1 MAGYLG
7 NTPIENYSTAAR
19 QAFSSPTGTGFTL
32 SKSVSSSNDIALF
45 VNNIRQEPTTYT
57 AAGTALTLTEAL
69 VSGDTMWCMFYG
81 QATHTVNPPDGSV
94 GTAKVSDNAITLAK
108 MAGGTDGQIIT
119 YDASGDPVAV
129 GPGTDGQVL
138 TSTGA
143 GSPPAFETISAGL
156 TLATKQA
163 TTSGSSVTFSGIPSG
178 TSLIF
183 VNFDGVSLSG
193 SSDNLLIRLGDAG
206 GIETSGYISTST
218 KIISGAHPSAD
229 TSSAGFLIRLIDD
242 GLVTSGQMILTLFDA
257 ATFTWVQSHTVLGS
271 IYQPMIGGGKKALS
285 AELTQ
290 LSLLTTGSDTFDA
303 GSINI
308 SYQ

>member
-1 MAGYLG
+1 MAITKIKSS
-7 NTPIENYSTAAR
+7 NITDDSITAAKI
-19 QAFSSPTGTGFTL
+19 ADGT
-32 SKSVSSSNDIALF
+32 VVAAEIASNAVTTVKIIDDAVTTAKIAADA
-45 VNNIRQEPTTYT
+45 IT
-57 AAGTALTLTEAL
+57 AAKIA
-69 VSGDTMWCMFYG
+69 D
-81 QATHTVNPPDGSV
+81 VNVTTGKL
-94 GTAKVSDNAITLAK
+94 ADNAVTLAK
-108 MAGGTDGQIIT
+108 MAGGTDGQILT
-119 YDASGDPVAV
+119 YDASGDPVAG

-163 TTSGSSVTFSGIPSG
+163 TTSGSSVTFSGITSG